1 MKYQS
6 FISFVR
12 DIYNEPE
19 KFIPLHEPRF
29 VGNEK
34 KYLND
39 CIDSTFVSSV
49 GQYVDKFEEMMCE
62 ITGAKHAIAIV
73 NGTCAL
79 HLALEIAGVDNK
91 SIVVTQSLSFAATAN
106 AIMYTGAEPYFID
119 VDKSS
124 LGMSAKALENFLKNV
139 KLVNGTPVHQ
149 PTNKRV
155 GAIVPMHTFGFPC
168 EIDKIAELANQY
180 NIPVVEDAAESLGSY
195 YKGKHTGTFGLLGTY
210 SFNGNKTVTCGG
222 GGIIVTNDS
231 ELARRAKHLS
241 TQAKVP
247 HRWEYK
253 HDAMGYNYRCPNINA
268 ALACAQLEQ
277 LDNFIDNKRNTAEI
291 YANKLP
297 SLGINHIG
305 EPTDSRSNFWL
316 NAVMLN
322 SQEEK
327 LQFLEETN
335 DAGVMTRPVWGLL
348 HQLPHLLHCGH
359 DSLENSIFIEQRLV
373 NIPSSVRV

>member
-12 DIYNEPE
+12 EIYNEPE

-139 KLVNGTPVHQ
+139 KVINGTPVHQ

-168 EIDKIAELANQY
+168 EIDKIVELANQY

-231 ELARRAKHLS
+231 ELAKRAKHLS

-348 HQLPHLLHCGH
+348 HQLPHLSHCGH

-373 NIPSSVRV
+373 NIPSSVRL

>member
-12 DIYNEPE
+12 EIYNEPE

-373 NIPSSVRV
+373 NIPSSVRL